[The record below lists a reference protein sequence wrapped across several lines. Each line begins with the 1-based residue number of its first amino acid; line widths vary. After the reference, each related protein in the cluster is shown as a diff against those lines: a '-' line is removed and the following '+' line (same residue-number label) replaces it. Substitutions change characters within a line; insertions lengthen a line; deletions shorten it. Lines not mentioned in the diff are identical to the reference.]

1 MAGSSGPS
9 PTRAGYRHDMQLVA
23 AAHAALREAGIDFAV
38 HLPDTLNYPLIRA
51 LDADPDVI
59 SVSCSRED
67 EGVAIA
73 MGAYLGGHWPVL
85 LTEGSGLG
93 FSGLALA
100 RAVVQRTPLLIIAS
114 HNSALGERHDYAA
127 ATRRVTE
134 PLLDA
139 LTIPYVIAMRGS
151 DIPMLIREAQMTVYG
166 DRRPVALLLPRHS
179 LHETEGGQA

>member
-1 MAGSSGPS
+1 MAGSPGPS